1 MLNHNVGYWV
11 LMSTLR
17 QGTKLVMFTMCT
29 VCEHYFYAIL
39 DTSPRKT
46 SSLASL
52 RFKPLHVII
61 NVLLYINS
69 QCFLTSGLGIHIL
82 MFFVNML

>member
-17 QGTKLVMFTMCT
+17 QGSKLVMFTMHT
-29 VCEHYFYAIL
+29 VHYFYAIL
-39 DTSPRKT
+39 DTSPQKT
-46 SSLASL
+46 SSLASSRL
-52 RFKPLHVII
+52 KPLHVII
-61 NVLLYINS
+61 NVLLYINT